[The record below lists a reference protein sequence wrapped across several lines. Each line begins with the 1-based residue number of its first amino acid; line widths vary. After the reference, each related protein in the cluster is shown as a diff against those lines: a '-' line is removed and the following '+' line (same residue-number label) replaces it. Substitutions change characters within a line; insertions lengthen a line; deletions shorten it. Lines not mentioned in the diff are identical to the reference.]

1 MQFDNT
7 RVFNFEGAFHGMRAP
22 LESWAKSDS
31 VFGCCYEDTGND
43 FKALNSWR
51 DYDNYDDM
59 STEERMR
66 YDEEKLAWLDNN
78 GCIYYDS
85 SSNVMEYAFLG
96 PADLGLAQRLIKG
109 GSEHRKFLRQIQ
121 VSVYITG
128 SIHWFKE
135 FDTYKIGTVANST
148 STMHKIQSKPITK
161 NCFGTI
167 ELPEEQLVEL
177 EARDGLY
184 TAEELRDFME
194 PTIKMCEDLRQAY
207 NATKDRRYWRML
219 IELLPESWLQSRE
232 VTLNYEVIRS
242 IVHQRKGHK
251 LVEWQEFIRWARDLP
266 YAGELIFYD
275 NE

>member
-7 RVFNFEGAFHGMRAP
+7 RIFNFEGAFHGMRAP

-31 VFGCCYEDTGND
+31 AFGCCYEDNEED
-43 FKALNSWR
+43 FKVLNNWR
-51 DYDNYDDM
+51 DYDNYNDM

-78 GCIYYDS
+78 GCTYYDTNS
-85 SSNVMEYAFLG
+85 HVMEYAFLG
-96 PADLGLAQRLIKG
+96 PADLGLAQRLISG

-121 VSVYITG
+121 VSVYIT
-128 SIHWFKE
+128 SELFWWKE

-161 NCFGTI
+161 DCFGTI
-167 ELPEEQLVEL
+167 ELPAEQLVEL

-184 TAEELRDFME
+184 TADELHDFME

-207 NATKDRRYWRML
+207 NATKDKRYWRML

-232 VTLNYEVIRS
+232 VTLNYETIRS

-251 LVEWQEFIRWARDLP
+251 LIEWQKFIHWAHTLP

-275 NE
+275 N